1 LSPGVKY
8 YVTAYAINPAGTS
21 YGDETFF
28 TTQINLPVVTTSAV
42 SELTST
48 TARVGGLVNDDSG
61 FGITQRGIYWGTDP
75 EPRLTGTRL
84 ELGSGDGEFSTT
96 LSGLSREF
104 TYYVQAFATNIKGTS
119 YGGEISFVTEP
130 GLATIVTS
138 MPYDVTP
145 FSATVGGNISS
156 DGGIG
161 VTERGVFW
169 GRSPDPVTTGIKLQM
184 GTGTGSFETVIDTLS
199 PAVTYYLQ
207 AYAVNLV
214 GTSRGE
220 EKQFT
225 TKGSLPV
232 ISKTFITDLTQTSAV
247 LNITLGK
254 GDLPSLLSVD
264 YGITVAYGSSATPLN
279 IPEIK
284 ADTTI
289 KITIDGLQSLTY
301 YHYRAIVSND
311 LGTIYSSD
319 AEFRTVITG
328 KEGTVTDVEGNL
340 YNTIGIGYQ
349 EWMTRNLKSVL
360 YNDGAPIPLV
370 RKDSVWEITLTP
382 AYSWYL
388 NDSISNQDT
397 YGALYNWYA
406 VQSGKLCPS
415 GWRVPTIEDVQEL
428 VSYAGGAGIAGKV
441 LKEPGTVY
449 WKSPNSDSTDV
460 YGFSARG
467 GGKRSE
473 KGIHDFQRVEGT
485 WWISEEYSIANASYF
500 NILFNY
506 SNLFVAYY
514 NKKTGMSVRCVRD

>member
-1 LSPGVKY
+1 MKKFNTLTVILGTIMFLFCTCDKEEKIFPPGIITASVDEITGTSARVGGRISDNGGAEITECGVFWGTSSAPQNSGTKTEADAVDATFYETLSGLSPGVKY

-48 TARVGGLVNDDSG
+48 TARVGGLVNDDGG

-75 EPRLTGTRL
+75 DPRLTGTRL

-96 LSGLSREF
+96 LTGLSREF

-138 MPYDVTP
+138 TPYDITP

-264 YGITVAYGSSATPLN
+264 YGITVAYGSSTIPLN

-301 YHYRAIVSND
+301 YHYRAMVSND
-311 LGTIYSSD
+311 LGTVYSSD

-360 YNDGAPIPLV
+360 YNDG
-370 RKDSVWEITLTP
+370 TP
-382 AYSWYL
+382 
-388 NDSISNQDT
+388 
-397 YGALYNWYA
+397 
-406 VQSGKLCPS
+406 V
-415 GWRVPTIEDVQEL
+415 
-428 VSYAGGAGIAGKV
+428 
-441 LKEPGTVY
+441 
-449 WKSPNSDSTDV
+449 
-460 YGFSARG
+460 
-467 GGKRSE
+467 
-473 KGIHDFQRVEGT
+473 
-485 WWISEEYSIANASYF
+485 
-500 NILFNY
+500 
-506 SNLFVAYY
+506 
-514 NKKTGMSVRCVRD
+514 